1 MKSPNKREPE
11 QIVFNLSSDIDI
23 QDLISLYKKCTAKPY
38 SFLVTNTTL
47 ASDNS
52 SRFEK
57 NLLERIWKLIIKI
70 DDKIRD

>member
-47 ASDNS
+47 ASD
-52 SRFEK
+52 K
-57 NLLERIWKLIIKI
+57 NLLESIWKLIIKI

>member
-38 SFLVTNTTL
+38 SCLVTNTTL

-57 NLLERIWKLIIKI
+57 NLLESIWKLIIKI

>member
-1 MKSPNKREPE
+1 MKSPNRREPE
-11 QIVFNLSSDIDI
+11 QIAFNHSSDIDI
-23 QDLISLYKKCTAKPY
+23 QDLVSLYRKCTAKPY

-57 NLLERIWKLIIKI
+57 NLLESIWKLIIKI

>member
-11 QIVFNLSSDIDI
+11 QIVFNLLSDIDI

-57 NLLERIWKLIIKI
+57 NLLESIWKLIIKI

>member
-11 QIVFNLSSDIDI
+11 QIVFNLASDIDI

-57 NLLERIWKLIIKI
+57 NLLESIWKLIIKI

>member
-57 NLLERIWKLIIKI
+57 NLLESIWKLIIKI

>member
-38 SFLVTNTTL
+38 SFVVTNTTL

-57 NLLERIWKLIIKI
+57 NLLESIWKLIIKI

>member
-1 MKSPNKREPE
+1 ML
-11 QIVFNLSSDIDI
+11 NLDFVTKEDIEEHNSSDIDI

-57 NLLERIWKLIIKI
+57 NLLESI
-70 DDKIRD
+70 

>member
-38 SFLVTNTTL
+38 SFVVTNTTL

-57 NLLERIWKLIIKI
+57 NLLESI
-70 DDKIRD
+70 